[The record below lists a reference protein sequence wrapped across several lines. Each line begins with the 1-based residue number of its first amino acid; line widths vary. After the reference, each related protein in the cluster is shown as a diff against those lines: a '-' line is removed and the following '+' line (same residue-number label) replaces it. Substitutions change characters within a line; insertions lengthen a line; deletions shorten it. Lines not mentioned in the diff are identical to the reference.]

1 MNKYLL
7 LGRGKYHLTTQKL
20 KNWVLLDV
28 PQILDLDK
36 VDNTSDIDKPLSISQ
51 KQYIDLRE
59 QAVRDTFNPAIQN
72 LNNTKADLV
81 NGMISLSQLP
91 ITMLDPHSITVN
103 MVDIQNE
110 MLNKISNNNVD
121 YVDMELDRKIE
132 EHTTSEDP
140 HSIKPYVDSK
150 VSTLESTLNSTIT
163 SGLST
168 KVDSA
173 RLPSNIS
180 LSVIDD
186 FNLKISVRGSDD
198 VVRSVILPLT

>member
-1 MNKYLL
+1 MH
-7 LGRGKYHLTTQKL
+7 GRGKYHLTTQKL

-36 VDNTSDIDKPLSISQ
+36 VDNTSDVDKPLSSSQ
-51 KQYIDLRE
+51 KHYVDLRE
-59 QAVRDTFNPAIQN
+59 QAIRDTFNPAIQN

-81 NGMISLSQLP
+81 NGMISLSQIPL
-91 ITMLDPHSITVN
+91 TMLDNHSITVN
-103 MVDIQNE
+103 MVDIKNE
-110 MLNKISNNNVD
+110 IQNKISNNNVD
-121 YVDMELDRKIE
+121 YVDLELDRKIE
-132 EHTTSEDP
+132 EHKNLEDP

-150 VSTLESTLNSTIT
+150 VIAIESTLNSTIT
-163 SGLST
+163 NGLST

-198 VVRSVILPLT
+198 IVRSVVLPLT